1 MHKILFAAVIALL
14 LGASVVTMTDV
25 AFAGPAEP
33 MLPGG
38 NGGATGRPGR

>member
-1 MHKILFAAVIALL
+1 MQKILFAAVIALL
-14 LGASVVTMTDV
+14 LGAGFVNMTDV

-38 NGGATGRPGR
+38 NGGATGRPGK